1 MENVL
6 IIQNDPAFIQEEGD
20 IARLVACRHS
30 FSKVPDLMSR
40 RVIFKPYMV
49 DNLEVVSVPVEDDMG
64 DRNVRLLKSH
74 FFRAKRIALGLTL
87 GVIKSHLVGGRLDR
101 YHVRS
106 VS

>member
-64 DRNVRLLKSH
+64 DRNVRLFSNFKAANFILRI
-74 FFRAKRIALGLTL
+74 FFNL
-87 GVIKSHLVGGRLDR
+87 
-101 YHVRS
+101 
-106 VS
+106 

>member
-1 MENVL
+1 MFSEKNSETMENVL

-64 DRNVRLLKSH
+64 DRNVRLFSNFKAANFILRI
-74 FFRAKRIALGLTL
+74 FFNL
-87 GVIKSHLVGGRLDR
+87 
-101 YHVRS
+101 
-106 VS
+106 